1 METTTTAL
9 TPAPE
14 GRIEVEGVV
23 TGMKQ
28 KHRDWKSPHG
38 WKFMVTTDAG
48 WRVWVT
54 RPRPFD
60 GGITTENADPDWKL
74 YKVAKSEGGY
84 DDPECY
90 PILVTTTFPVAR
102 GDRVRFTATLT
113 RSNDDPALAWG
124 NKPTNP
130 VIVERTTE
138 PTTLVP
144 SENLAFGAPSFRRVG
159 EKIMVNPY
167 TDAVQALA
175 DLAAAEEA
183 YKDWEATADGT
194 EDLDTIRAMTE
205 PINDAQ
211 HQFQGA
217 IHMANIDRGPSSH
230 GSRPSPV
237 AITQE
242 VK

>member
-1 METTTTAL
+1 MSTTF

-14 GRIEVEGVV
+14 GRVEVEGVV

-28 KHRDWKSPHG
+28 KHGDWKSSHG

-60 GGITTENADPDWKL
+60 GGITTEDADPDRKL

-84 DDPECY
+84 DDPEHH
-90 PILVTTTFPVAR
+90 PILITTTFPVAR

-113 RSNDDPALAWG
+113 RSNDDPAQAWG

-138 PTTLVP
+138 PTT
-144 SENLAFGAPSFRRVG
+144 SFWDKAAGA
-159 EKIMVNPY
+159 KIMVNPR

-183 YKDWEATADGT
+183 YEGWEATRTLLSSDPTDA
-194 EDLDTIRAMTE
+194 EIAEELDTGRALIE
-205 PINDAQ
+205 PIQDARRR
-211 HQFQGA
+211 FKEA
-217 IHMANIDRGPSSH
+217 VYMANIDNPSSV
-230 GSRPSPV
+230 RVYEPV
-237 AITQE
+237 AMTRE